1 MPGWRLKPW
10 LVAVVALVAVGF
22 AVFRGAI
29 PLSFQP
35 EILSKALPSL
45 LGGLLAIAA
54 ITERATAVLS
64 DIWLGEAHA
73 RAEDAVRLINRKV
86 QSETRQAAAVQ
97 ALAVD
102 AVRANNTDFFST
114 HVATVLSA
122 SPPEVTREKEIAD
135 SNDALAAVQQQET
148 QTRLLIAFVVALL
161 VSAVGVRALAAL
173 LDVQALT
180 DAQSMVFQAI
190 DILLTAGVLT
200 GGTSGITEITGL
212 LGTYVSASRK
222 RALE

>member
-1 MPGWRLKPW
+1 MRL
-10 LVAVVALVAVGF
+10 
-22 AVFRGAI
+22 
-29 PLSFQP
+29 
-35 EILSKALPSL
+35 
-45 LGGLLAIAA
+45 
-54 ITERATAVLS
+54 T
-64 DIWLGEAHA
+64 
-73 RAEDAVRLINRKV
+73 NRKV